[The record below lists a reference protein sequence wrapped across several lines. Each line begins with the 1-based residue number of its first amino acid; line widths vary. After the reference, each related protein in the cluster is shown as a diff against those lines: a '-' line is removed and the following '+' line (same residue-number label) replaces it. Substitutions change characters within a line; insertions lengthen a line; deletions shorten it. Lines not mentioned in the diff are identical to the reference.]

1 MTDFDLAIVGAGA
14 AGLAAAVHAAAE
26 GVRTVVLERGAPGG
40 QAREMA
46 RVEAVPGFP
55 VGLTGPELVERALVQ
70 ATRFGA
76 EIRTGMEAVGVRA
89 EDDVCA
95 VQLGDGT
102 AVEARAVI
110 VATGTDLPAFR
121 VPGAGELTG
130 SGVYFGVPDAL
141 PETLRGQDVF
151 IAGEPAAAAAAA
163 RRLAAHCRGVV
174 VLSGAARRPAGV
186 DAPNVALRAGEVL
199 EVVGVERV
207 EALMLRDRRTGRT
220 AVRAAAALF
229 VVGGGCPRTAWLGG
243 ALALD
248 GRGFVL
254 TGERGGAG
262 AGYPLESSLA
272 GVFAAG
278 AVRCC
283 TGAGVAASVEEG
295 IAAARQAGGYLRA
308 LAARTGGVAYAGVE
322 VGR

>member
-1 MTDFDLAIVGAGA
+1 MTDFDLAVVGAGA

-26 GVRTVVLERGAPGG
+26 GLRTVVLERGEPGG
-40 QAREMA
+40 QVREMA
-46 RVEAVPGFP
+46 RVEAVAGFP
-55 VGLTGPELVERALVQ
+55 VGLTGAELVERAVAQ

-76 EIRTGMEAVGVRA
+76 EIRTGAEVVGLRTEADLRT
-89 EDDVCA
+89 VCLA
-95 VQLGDGT
+95 DGT
-102 AVEARAVI
+102 EVDARAVI
-110 VATGTDLPAFR
+110 VATGTDRPAFP
-121 VPGAGELTG
+121 VPGASELTG

-141 PETLRGQDVF
+141 PETLRGEDVF
-151 IAGEPAAAAAAA
+151 VVGEAAAAVEAA
-163 RRLAAHCRGVV
+163 RRLATHCRGVV
-174 VLSGAARRPAGV
+174 VLSGAARRPAGM
-186 DAPNVALRAGEVL
+186 DAPNVSVRAGEVL

-248 GRGFVL
+248 ARGFVL
-254 TGERGGAG
+254 TGGRGGAG
-262 AGYPLESSLA
+262 GGYPLESSLA

-295 IAAARQAGGYLRA
+295 IAAARQAAGYLRR
-308 LAARTGGVAYAGVE
+308 LAVHAEG
-322 VGR
+322 